1 MTFLRAPP
9 SKPQD
14 LKTYIETEIMK
25 KYILFFA
32 LSLPAIAAWAQTPD
46 ETNIDWNE
54 DEVVSINDIMGD
66 KRVANNATTSTSHFK
81 KVWRR
86 KTYVDLGMNN
96 STLTPIT
103 AGSPV
108 ADAYKSSW
116 GATFQNGRSFNLHRH
131 AIGQVLRFSLD
142 WSWFDLM
149 FNHYDATTSI
159 GTPVSEWDYEKYE
172 FHAGMNIGPSITIA
186 PFTHIKNA
194 KGLHH
199 LKFNAY
205 YHVGYTA
212 AGVFLNEKKDEKKDN
227 KLFDTEM
234 LLFGHGMTT
243 SFGASMN
250 WKALGVGFE
259 IRNAKGLNFKLI
271 EGEKDYLERE
281 FDASTNRLF
290 IQFRI

>member
-1 MTFLRAPP
+1 
-9 SKPQD
+9 
-14 LKTYIETEIMK
+14 MK
-25 KYILFFA
+25 KYILFFV
-32 LSLPAIAAWAQTPD
+32 LSLPAVAAWAQTPD
-46 ETNIDWNE
+46 EKNIDWNE
-54 DEVVSINDIMGD
+54 EEVVSINDIMSD
-66 KRVANNATTSTSHFK
+66 KRVANNATNSTSHFK

-86 KTYVDLGMNN
+86 KTYVDLGLNN
-96 STLTPIT
+96 STLTP
-103 AGSPV
+103 V
-108 ADAYKSSW
+108 ATGNLASDAYKSSW
-116 GATFQNGRSFNLHRH
+116 GATFQNGRSFNLHRN

-149 FNHYDATTSI
+149 LNHYDATKNL
-159 GTPVSEWDYEKYE
+159 GTPDNEWDNEKYE
-172 FHAGMNIGPSITIA
+172 FHAGMNLGPSITIA

-212 AGVFLNEKKDEKKDN
+212 AGVFLKEDGESFNTD
-227 KLFDTEM
+227 M

-250 WKALGVGFE
+250 WKALGIGFE
-259 IRNAKGLNFKLI
+259 VRNAKGLDFKPI
-271 EGEKDYLERE
+271 KGGDDYLERE
-281 FDASTNRLF
+281 LDASTNRIF